1 MCEFFF
7 AQKLPK
13 ENELT
18 LAKSFQNSTLCLIKP
33 HAMLEGKCGDILCQ
47 ITENG
52 FVIKA
57 MKMFNLQ
64 RQNCEEFYEVYK
76 GVTRDY
82 SVRRVNNSVKK
93 KSLQ

>member
-1 MCEFFF
+1 M
-7 AQKLPK
+7 
-13 ENELT
+13 
-18 LAKSFQNSTLCLIKP
+18 I
-33 HAMLEGKCGDILCQ
+33 EGKCGAILSH

-64 RQNCEEFYEVYK
+64 RQNCEEFYEVYN

-82 SVRRVNNSVKK
+82 LVSKNLNAFSGMRYFRSINLSYN
-93 KSLQ
+93 